1 MVDTTAVMESSEDFD
16 FKPRARIE
24 DGHLILF
31 CDNDG
36 SEFDRVELD
45 AGMVEIAERDRAVDM
60 RVKFEVRGMHGKL
73 QRINPIIALG
83 KGKKLAAP
91 SWKTTLSLQFP

>member
-1 MVDTTAVMESSEDFD
+1 MVETLSIKKIRGRDKLVVDTAAVMESSEDFD

-24 DGHLILF
+24 NGHLILF

-60 RVKFEVRGMHGKL
+60 RV
-73 QRINPIIALG
+73 NADY
-83 KGKKLAAP
+83 
-91 SWKTTLSLQFP
+91 